1 MQNKSK
7 LASLIVKNTK
17 KLAFKLLNLYMLS
30 QIPKLD
36 YGGFSLIEY
45 LLSKK
50 KFKKGFKVL
59 DIGGA
64 LGAHCKIMRNFGL
77 LVDSIDKYEKKAEFI
92 GDFNKYK
99 FKTQYDMIYCSHVI
113 EHQRNQ
119 GIFLDK
125 IYDLL
130 NEDGDLVISG
140 PKHPAERFVEGHIST
155 TILPVFLQLLIYA
168 GFDCKKGKMMS
179 LGGVENSFIVKKSK
193 NFLISERDDTGYKW
207 TSKHRERSPIEL
219 TAGFEVRPSSL
230 YLNNCKVFKVHIDE
244 FSLDEN
250 GHEKVGLIFNPPKNY
265 NKKGIGFYINLH
277 ENFYLF
283 DKNKNE
289 LANRKSD
296 YTFFEI

>member
-1 MQNKSK
+1 
-7 LASLIVKNTK
+7 
-17 KLAFKLLNLYMLS
+17 MLS

-99 FKTQYDMIYCSHVI
+99 FRTQYDMIYCSHVI

-179 LGGVENSFIVKKSK
+179 LGGIENSFIVKKSK

-265 NKKGIGFYINLH
+265 NKKGIGFYINFH